1 MPTLPYTFGKQQPY
15 SEVMKMNVYPVSSF
29 LDEYKLPREQRIKL
43 IKSYLNSFLKERNK
57 YENDGMKDYILH
69 RINKQGC

>member
-1 MPTLPYTFGKQQPY
+1 
-15 SEVMKMNVYPVSSF
+15 MKMNVYPVSSF

-57 YENDGMKDYILH
+57 HENDGMKDYILH
-69 RINKQGC
+69 RINKQGW